1 MTLEPKH
8 QSTRPVVFLDRD
20 GTLNEER
27 GYIRNLDD
35 LVLIPG
41 AASAVRKLNEAGVAA
56 ILVSNQSGAARN
68 YYPLSHIENL
78 HERLQSLLSKEGAR
92 LDAIYFCPHLPDGV
106 VPELAIT
113 CACRKPEVGLVEQ
126 AFAEHPDLN
135 RRLSFMVGDK
145 TADLGLANNCGAK
158 CILVETG
165 YGRSLLES
173 KAHLNFA
180 IDYQA
185 PSISQAVDWILL
197 ELAAQRHATG
207 TGTKQ

>member
-1 MTLEPKH
+1 MTVESK
-8 QSTRPVVFLDRD
+8 RPVVFLDRD

-41 AASAVRKLNEAGVAA
+41 AAKAVRKLNEAGVAA

-68 YYPLSHIENL
+68 YYPLSHIEKL
-78 HERLQSLLSKEGAR
+78 HERLQSLLSKEGAS
-92 LDAIYFCPHLPDGV
+92 LDAVYFCPHLPAPEGIV
-106 VPELAIT
+106 AELAIS
-113 CACRKPEVGLVEQ
+113 CHCRKPQIGLVER
-126 AFAEHPDLN
+126 AFEEHPDLN

-165 YGRSLLES
+165 YGLSLLES
-173 KAHLNFA
+173 KAHLDYK

-185 PSISQAVDWILL
+185 RSVLEAIDWVLL
-197 ELAAQRHATG
+197 EISAQSHATG
-207 TGTKQ
+207 TKQ